1 MTSDAGEE
9 PTEYRQYRFALPEG
23 ATDILL
29 VRHGES
35 APAREDAPAP
45 TVDGHSDP
53 ALDPVGEEQAKLLA
67 ERLADDDVSAI
78 YVTPLRRTQQTAG
91 PLAEKLGLTPIVVRD
106 LREVYL
112 GEWEGYTFRKNVA
125 EQNEIAIQIFTEQ
138 RWDVIPGAESTEQ
151 LAERVTRGIK
161 EIAAAHP
168 NQRVVVVAHGGVIG
182 TLLSIATSSRPFA
195 FIGADNASISQLIVS
210 GDNWAIRRYN
220 DVGHLEAMQ
229 HPTDA

>member
-1 MTSDAGEE
+1 VSQSPAE
-9 PTEYRQYRFALPEG
+9 PVEYRQYRFALPEG

-53 ALDPVGEEQAKLLA
+53 ALDPVGEEQAQLLA
-67 ERLADDDVSAI
+67 ERLAGEDIAAI
-78 YVTPLRRTQQTAG
+78 YVTTLRRTQQTAA
-91 PLAEKLGLTPIVVRD
+91 PLADKLGLTPTVVAD

-138 RWDVIPGAESTEQ
+138 RWDVIPGAETTEQ
-151 LAERVTRGIK
+151 LSERVTRGIK

-168 NQRVVVVAHGGVIG
+168 NERVVVVAHGGVIG

-220 DVGHLEAMQ
+220 DVGHLEALI
-229 HPTDA
+229 HPHA

>member
-1 MTSDAGEE
+1 VTADDSDE

-53 ALDPVGEEQAKLLA
+53 ALDPVGEQQANLLA
-67 ERLADDDVSAI
+67 ERLADDDITAI
-78 YVTPLRRTQQTAG
+78 YVTTLRRTQQTAA
-91 PLAEKLGLTPIVVRD
+91 PLAAKLGLTPTVVAD

-151 LAERVTRGIK
+151 LSERVTRGIK

-220 DVGHLEAMQ
+220 DVGHLESLV
-229 HPTDA
+229 HPHA